1 MATQL
6 NDKQRQAI
14 RQLPGYKAFVESG
27 TEHRVA
33 KLIAMAYI
41 IQSVAN
47 EYSEEAADLMA
58 QYGLKHG
65 KIKTTTENLSRSF
78 DTFNNVLSSLIGN
91 EEARLQLCDDYDQF
105 KQFCDE
111 FLEDGEESRQS
122 SPTAS
127 EPTANL
133 QRTHNEGE

>member
-14 RQLPGYKAFVESG
+14 RQLPGYKAFAESG

-33 KLIAMAYI
+33 KLIAMSYI

-47 EYSEEAADLMA
+47 EYSEEAADLMS

-65 KIKTTTENLSRSF
+65 KIKTTSENLSRSF
-78 DTFNNVLSSLIGN
+78 DTYNAVLSSLIGDDG
-91 EEARLQLCDDYDQF
+91 ARLQLCDDYDQF
-105 KQFCDE
+105 KKICDQ
-111 FLEDGEESRQS
+111 FLEDGEEE
-122 SPTAS
+122 THS
-127 EPTANL
+127 ESEA
-133 QRTHNEGE
+133 

>member
-14 RQLPGYKAFVESG
+14 RQLPGYKPFVESG

-33 KLIAMAYI
+33 KLIAMSYI

-47 EYSEEAADLMA
+47 EYSEEAADLMS

-65 KIKTTTENLSRSF
+65 KIKTTSENLSRSF
-78 DTFNNVLSSLIGN
+78 DTYNAVLSSLIGDDG
-91 EEARLQLCDDYDQF
+91 ARLQLCDDYDQF
-105 KQFCDE
+105 KKICDQ
-111 FLEDGEESRQS
+111 FLEDGEEE
-122 SPTAS
+122 THS
-127 EPTANL
+127 ESEA
-133 QRTHNEGE
+133 